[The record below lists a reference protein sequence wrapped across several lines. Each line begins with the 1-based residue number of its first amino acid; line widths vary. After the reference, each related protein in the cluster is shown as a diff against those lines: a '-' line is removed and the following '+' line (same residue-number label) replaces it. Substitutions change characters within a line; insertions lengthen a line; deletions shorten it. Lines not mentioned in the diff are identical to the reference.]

1 MVASTQWLFNFIISK
16 ITPSAIHNLGWRTF
30 LMYAIFCLANAAF
43 AFFFVKETKGRTLEE
58 MNTIFA
64 TVELGGHSEKSERV
78 MEEGKDGIETN
89 VSIRHVE

>member
-43 AFFFVKETKGRTLEE
+43 AFFFVKETKGRTLD
-58 MNTIFA
+58 
-64 TVELGGHSEKSERV
+64 ELGGHSEKSERV

>member
-1 MVASTQWLFNFIISK
+1 MTASTQWLFNFVITK
-16 ITPSAIHNLGWRTF
+16 VTPSAIHNLGWRTF

-58 MNTIFA
+58 MNMIFA
-64 TVELGGHSEKSERV
+64 GRDANEVDRV
-78 MEEGKDGIETN
+78 MEEGKEGIERG